1 MRQVQKL
8 EALGILDSRANLTLE
23 VTVTLN
29 NGVEGKSR
37 LGEMQFWLRV
47 RVFDA
52 DTDAQRS

>member
-1 MRQVQKL
+1 MRQVEKL

-29 NGVEGKSR
+29 DGVEGKLR
-37 LGEMQFWLRV
+37 LREMQFWLRV
-47 RVFDA
+47 RAFDA